1 MKNWTD
7 VLKVNHTSGGAYQ
20 TLTAPNDTV
29 NVHLMPGKL
38 IVYQDNRD

>member
-1 MKNWTD
+1 MKAWADLLT
-7 VLKVNHTSGGAYQ
+7 VNEPEGGKWV
-20 TLTAPNDTV
+20 TLDAPADSV